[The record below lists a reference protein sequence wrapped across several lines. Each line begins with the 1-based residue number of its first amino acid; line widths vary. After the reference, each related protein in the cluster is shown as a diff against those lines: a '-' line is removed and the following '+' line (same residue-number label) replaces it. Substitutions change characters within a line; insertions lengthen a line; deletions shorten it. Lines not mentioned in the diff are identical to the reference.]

1 MKRVYRGRD
10 KWMDIISECRASDLS
25 DAEWCRQNGIK
36 ISTFYATVKKM
47 KKAGIKLPPKGKR
60 IQEEYI
66 ESAEGRL
73 SEIDTELRPAML
85 TSEIGVETRENNV
98 KSGTLGNTDKPCDIE
113 IEIGEIKVRINN
125 GADTQLLADVM
136 RVLNKA

>member
-60 IQEEYI
+60 ILEEHI
-66 ESAEGRL
+66 EPAAGRL
-73 SEIDTELRPAML
+73 SEIDAEPRQAMPMP
-85 TSEIGVETRENNV
+85 EIDVETRVNTV
-98 KSGTLGNTDKPCDIE
+98 KSDTLGNTDKPCDIE

-136 RVLNKA
+136 KVLNKS